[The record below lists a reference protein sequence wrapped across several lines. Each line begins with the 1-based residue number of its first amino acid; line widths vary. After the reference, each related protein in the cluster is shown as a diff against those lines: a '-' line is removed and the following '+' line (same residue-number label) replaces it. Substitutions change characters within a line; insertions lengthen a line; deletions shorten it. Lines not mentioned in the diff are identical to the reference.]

1 MIIRPLTLF
10 CSVLAGLSG
19 MILYTQKHKT
29 TVLDHQIAK
38 IVHDTERLKARTAML
53 RTEWTLLNQPDRLK
67 TLANNFLPK
76 LHPLAPTQ
84 FVQMSSLLNVLPP
97 IQKEQIEDKTRKQ
110 LLLAVANNHG
120 QTLNNPDDKPKPAIV
135 SSNSNMTRQH
145 HDSPTKPST
154 SDEENQSASFNSP
167 SRKPEIYTAKKTNN
181 TIDSSDDI
189 SNKNIKKSPIRSKPV
204 QNVRDDDENLATND
218 FPDIPRIDK
227 KNIKTTALI
236 KKSAHKPAVRPA
248 FSIADSSEPM
258 SIVKEKNN
266 NDTIGKKEIHTVVST
281 NAKPKHA
288 APVKI
293 AQNSKQ
299 KQHYHSESAFGD
311 DADDS
316 LPAPVPFS
324 Q

>member
-110 LLLAVANNHG
+110 LLLAVADNHG
-120 QTLNNPDDKPKPAIV
+120 QTLNNPDDKPEPAIV
-135 SSNSNMTRQH
+135 SSNTTRQH

-189 SNKNIKKSPIRSKPV
+189 LNKNIKKPPIRTKPV
-204 QNVRDDDENLATND
+204 QNVRDDEENLATKD

-266 NDTIGKKEIHTVVST
+266 NGTIGKKEIHTVVITST
-281 NAKPKHA
+281 KPKHA
-288 APVKI
+288 TPVKI

>member
-10 CSVLAGLSG
+10 CSVLACLSG

-110 LLLAVANNHG
+110 LLLAVADNHG

-135 SSNSNMTRQH
+135 SSNTTRQH
-145 HDSPTKPST
+145 HGSPTKPST
-154 SDEENQSASFNSP
+154 SDEENQSAFFNSP

-189 SNKNIKKSPIRSKPV
+189 SNKNIEKSPVRTKPV
-204 QNVRDDDENLATND
+204 QNVRDDDDNLATND

-236 KKSAHKPAVRPA
+236 KKSTHKPTVRPA

-266 NDTIGKKEIHTVVST
+266 NSTIDKKEIHTVVTT

-288 APVKI
+288 TPVKI

-299 KQHYHSESAFGD
+299 KHHYHSESAFGD

>member
-38 IVHDTERLKARTAML
+38 IVHNTERLKARTAML

-120 QTLNNPDDKPKPAIV
+120 QTLNNPDDKPEPAIV
-135 SSNSNMTRQH
+135 SSNTTRQH

-167 SRKPEIYTAKKTNN
+167 SKKPEIYTAKKTNN

-189 SNKNIKKSPIRSKPV
+189 SNKNIEKSPVRTKPV
-204 QNVRDDDENLATND
+204 QNVRDDEENLATKD

-266 NDTIGKKEIHTVVST
+266 NGTIGKKEIHTVVITS
-281 NAKPKHA
+281 AKPKHA
-288 APVKI
+288 TPVKI

-299 KQHYHSESAFGD
+299 KQYYHSESAFGD

>member
-120 QTLNNPDDKPKPAIV
+120 QTLNNPDDKPEPAIV
-135 SSNSNMTRQH
+135 SSNTTRQH

-154 SDEENQSASFNSP
+154 SDEGNQSASFNSP
-167 SRKPEIYTAKKTNN
+167 SKKPEIYTAKKTNN

-189 SNKNIKKSPIRSKPV
+189 SNKNIKKTPIRTKPV
-204 QNVRDDDENLATND
+204 QNVRDDEENLATKD

-311 DADDS
+311 DADDF

>member
-120 QTLNNPDDKPKPAIV
+120 QTLSNPDDKPEPAIV
-135 SSNSNMTRQH
+135 SSNTTRQH

-154 SDEENQSASFNSP
+154 SDEKKQSASFNSP
-167 SRKPEIYTAKKTNN
+167 SRKPEIYTVKKTNN
-181 TIDSSDDI
+181 TIDSSDNI
-189 SNKNIKKSPIRSKPV
+189 SNKNIKKPPIRTKPV
-204 QNVRDDDENLATND
+204 QNVRDDEENLATND

-266 NDTIGKKEIHTVVST
+266 NGTIGKKEILTVVST
-281 NAKPKHA
+281 KAKPKHA
-288 APVKI
+288 PPVKI

-299 KQHYHSESAFGD
+299 KQHYHSESAFGN